1 MCEVFVELRHVTFL
15 SSSVLAKGKPWVV
28 CSSTSLLTFIYH
40 SGGPGEE
47 RRQPRTTLSDVWEP
61 SQLFWAR
68 RTRPTSP
75 HWRSVRV
82 KYMCLSRAWDRGAWS
97 HFHCC
102 IYHALENQTI
112 MKRIKV
118 IVLSISAIWFKMW
131 KLYFRMRSN
140 YTSAFPQR
148 F

>member
-1 MCEVFVELRHVTFL
+1 MGCLFLNISSHIHLSQWRTWRGTTAAQNDLIWCLRTF
-15 SSSVLAKGKPWVV
+15 SM
-28 CSSTSLLTFIYH
+28 
-40 SGGPGEE
+40 
-47 RRQPRTTLSDVWEP
+47 
-61 SQLFWAR
+61 FWAR

-75 HWRSVRV
+75 HWWSVRV
-82 KYMCLSRAWDRGAWS
+82 KYMGLSRAWDRGAWS
-97 HFHCC
+97 HFHCSM
-102 IYHALENQTI
+102 YHALENQTIMLI

-140 YTSAFPQR
+140 YTSAFFSQR